1 MFFLH
6 EIQAMISDHFF
17 QRQDFLVIQTTTNV
31 WFVEYDNE
39 WIYFVQASKAY
50 PTFLASEI
58 LGDLRELVTFD
69 FFDSEGSDELNM
81 CLKSIYDS
89 HVALED
95 SMNSSITEEK
105 MKDFNELLG
114 NKRKSMHSRHKQSW

>member
-1 MFFLH
+1 MNFKQWFLT
-6 EIQAMISDHFF
+6 IVF

-31 WFVEYDNE
+31 WFVEYVNE

-50 PTFLASEI
+50 PKYLASEI

-105 MKDFNELLG
+105 MKDFKELLG
-114 NKRKSMHSRHKQSW
+114 NKRKSMHSRPKQSW

>member
-1 MFFLH
+1 M
-6 EIQAMISDHFF
+6 
-17 QRQDFLVIQTTTNV
+17 IQTTTNV

-50 PTFLASEI
+50 PKFLASEI

-69 FFDSEGSDELNM
+69 FFDSEGSDELNQ
-81 CLKSIYDS
+81 CLKHIYDS

-95 SMNSSITEEK
+95 IMNSSTTEERL
-105 MKDFNELLG
+105 KDFKELLG
-114 NKRKSMHSRHKQSW
+114 NKRKSMHSQHKQSW